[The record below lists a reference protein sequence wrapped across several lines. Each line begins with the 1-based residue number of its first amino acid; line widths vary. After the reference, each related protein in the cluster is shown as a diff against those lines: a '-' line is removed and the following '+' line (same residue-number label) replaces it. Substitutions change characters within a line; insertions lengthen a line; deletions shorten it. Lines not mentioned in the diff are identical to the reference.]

1 MKGMSARLTPTSRT
15 CAARSNQI
23 RANRITL
30 RPSTASAIVS
40 KGNDSMRSISTKL
53 ILAFLS
59 IGIVSVTIIFI
70 TARWN
75 TRQEFIRFLS
85 DQNRTD
91 IVSELTNY
99 YAENGTWNGAEIIW
113 YQPNGHQ
120 QPNYGPPRRMPF
132 ALTDEGGTVLV
143 PNEHYK
149 VGDKV
154 PQANL
159 KQGVAITQNDKV
171 IGVLVP
177 MPTPFQ
183 GQPRELE
190 FIERINLTLLYGA
203 LIGAVI
209 ALLLG
214 VFLSRT
220 LTRPIREL
228 TQATHAVSEG
238 DLSQQVQV
246 RSKDEL
252 GELAQA
258 FNKMSSELSRSVNS
272 RKQMTADIAH
282 ELRTP
287 LSLIL
292 GHAEAVHDGV
302 LPPSRENFEIIRE
315 EATRLE
321 HLVNDLR
328 ILSLAD
334 AGELSINPQRVEPD
348 RLLQEV
354 AAIYQ
359 YQTQR
364 KNIRLD
370 LDIASPLSDIEVD
383 PGRMTQVLTNIVDN
397 ALRHTPQGGRI
408 VLSAKDANDQ
418 VELAIQDNGPGL
430 KAEDID
436 RIFDRFYRTDSSRQ
450 REDGGSGLGLA
461 IARSIVQAHGGQLS
475 AESEAGKGLKVIV
488 RLPKKS

>member
-1 MKGMSARLTPTSRT
+1 
-15 CAARSNQI
+15 
-23 RANRITL
+23 
-30 RPSTASAIVS
+30 
-40 KGNDSMRSISTKL
+40 MRSISSKL

-59 IGIVSVTIIFI
+59 IGIISVAIIFV
-70 TARWN
+70 TATLN
-75 TRQEFIRFLS
+75 TRSEFIRFLT
-85 DQNRTD
+85 DQTQSNVVTQLSAYYEQYGSWEGVESVLSPDGDEPGQGPGPEGPGPNRRFYPFTLTTESGVV
-91 IVSELTNY
+91 IV
-99 YAENGTWNGAEIIW
+99 
-113 YQPNGHQ
+113 PNGRYH
-120 QPNYGPPRRMPF
+120 
-132 ALTDEGGTVLV
+132 GGD
-143 PNEHYK
+143 H
-149 VGDKV
+149 V
-154 PQANL
+154 PQADL
-159 KQGVAITQNDKV
+159 AKGISITKDDQV

-177 MPTPFQ
+177 IPMPFQ
-183 GQPRELE
+183 GRPREVE
-190 FIERINLTLLYGA
+190 FIDRTNRILLYGA

-214 VFLSRT
+214 IFLSRT

-228 TQATHAVSEG
+228 TRATHAVSEG
-238 DLSQQVQV
+238 DLSQQVPV

-258 FNKMSSELSRSVNS
+258 FNKMSSELSRSVNT

-315 EATRLE
+315 EAERLE

-348 RLLQEV
+348 RLLREV

-364 KNIRLD
+364 KNITLD
-370 LDIASPLSDIEVD
+370 LDIAASLSEVEVD
-383 PGRMTQVLTNIVDN
+383 PGRMTQVLTNILDN
-397 ALRHTPQGGRI
+397 ALRHTPEGGRI
-408 VLSAKDANDQ
+408 VLSARDLNDQ
-418 VELAIQDNGPGL
+418 VELAIQDSGPGL
-430 KAEDID
+430 EAQDID
-436 RIFDRFYRTDSSRQ
+436 RIFDRFYRTDASRQ
-450 REDGGSGLGLA
+450 RDGDFLGGSGLGLA
-461 IARSIVQAHGGQLS
+461 IARSIIQAHGGQLS
-475 AESEAGKGLKVIV
+475 AESEMGKGLKVIV
-488 RLPKKS
+488 RLPKKSN

>member
-1 MKGMSARLTPTSRT
+1 
-15 CAARSNQI
+15 
-23 RANRITL
+23 
-30 RPSTASAIVS
+30 
-40 KGNDSMRSISTKL
+40 MRSISTKL

-143 PNEHYK
+143 PNERYK

-177 MPTPFQ
+177 LPMPFQ
-183 GQPRELE
+183 GQPREVE
-190 FIERINLTLLYGA
+190 FIERINMTLLYGA

-238 DLSQQVQV
+238 DLSQQVRV

-252 GELAQA
+252 GELAKA
-258 FNKMSSELSRSVNS
+258 FNKMSAQLSRSVNA
-272 RKQMTADIAH
+272 RRQMTADIAH

-302 LPPSRENFEIIRE
+302 LPPTRENFEIIRE

-328 ILSLAD
+328 TLSLAD
-334 AGELSINPQRVEPD
+334 AGELSIQTQTIEPQRLVN
-348 RLLQEV
+348 EV
-354 AAIYQ
+354 SSLYQ

-364 KNIRLD
+364 KNISFELD
-370 LDIASPLSDIEVD
+370 VPAGLPSMEVD
-383 PGRMTQVLTNIVDN
+383 PGRMTQVLTNILDN
-397 ALRHTPQGGRI
+397 ALRHTPEGGRI
-408 VLSAKDANDQ
+408 TLAAKEVNDM
-418 VELAIQDNGPGL
+418 VELSVEDTGPGL
-430 KAEDID
+430 SLEDIN
-436 RIFDRFYRTDSSRQ
+436 RIFERFYRTDSSRQ

-475 AESEAGKGLKVIV
+475 AESESGSGLKVKI
-488 RLPKKS
+488 RLPKKSTT